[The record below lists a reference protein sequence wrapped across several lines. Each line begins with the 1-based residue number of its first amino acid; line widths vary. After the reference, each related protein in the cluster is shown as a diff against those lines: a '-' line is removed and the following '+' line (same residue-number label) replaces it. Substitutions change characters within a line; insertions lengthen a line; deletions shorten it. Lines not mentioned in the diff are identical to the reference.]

1 MKPRVLLLLAVLF
14 LAGPALRAQTDSL
27 ANVRITQLAQ
37 QVDTVSRQQAAAGAR
52 MRFLDSAT
60 GAAIDT
66 SFSQA
71 LNEAMRH
78 PEQLYNQKKYG
89 FLSLIAYA
97 LLAFFLFLSFYYLF
111 TTALCRN
118 ESYADDCTL
127 KDVRKRPFSY
137 ARVQLFW
144 WTVIIL
150 FCYIWF
156 YAAYNVLLPLNST
169 VVILLGSGLAVFIF
183 GKAID
188 NSQIEK
194 NNKHVPTRHQDINN
208 SKGFLTDIL
217 SDDNGVSIHRMQ
229 AVAFNII
236 FGLGFIGY
244 FFSSIATKHMYPFI
258 EFEPWQF
265 SLLGVSA
272 IGYLGVKANE
282 NSPGTI
288 GNRRAMKGKGSGN
301 SSGNGNGSSGG
312 NSNGNENNAAAGQS
326 AAAETPATRLTNFE
340 D

>member
-1 MKPRVLLLLAVLF
+1 MKPRVLLLLALLF
-14 LAGPALRAQTDSL
+14 AGPVLRAQTDSL

-60 GAAIDT
+60 AAAIDT

-78 PEQLYNQKKYG
+78 PERLYNQKKYG
-89 FLSLIAYA
+89 LLSLIAYA
-97 LLAFFLFLSFYYLF
+97 LLAFFLFLSFYYLL

-127 KDVRKRPFSY
+127 KDIRKRPFSY

-150 FCYIWF
+150 SCYIWF

-194 NNKHVPTRHQDINN
+194 NNKHVPTRHQDIND

-244 FFSSIATKHMYPFI
+244 FFSSMATKHLYPFI

-288 GNRRAMKGKGSGN
+288 GNRRAMKGKGSG
-301 SSGNGNGSSGG
+301 SGPVAGDQNAGTNA
-312 NSNGNENNAAAGQS
+312 NNISAGQS

>member
-1 MKPRVLLLLAVLF
+1 MKPRVLLLLAALF
-14 LAGPALRAQTDSL
+14 FAGPVLRAQTDSL

-37 QVDTVSRQQAAAGAR
+37 QVDTVSRQQAAASAR

-71 LNEAMRH
+71 LNQAMRH

-127 KDVRKRPFSY
+127 KDIHKRPFSY

-144 WTVIIL
+144 WTVIIIS
-150 FCYIWF
+150 CYIWF
-156 YAAYNVLLPLNST
+156 YAAYNVLLPLNSS

-194 NNKHVPTRHQDINN
+194 NNKHVPTRHQDIND

-244 FFSSIATKHMYPFI
+244 FFSSIATKNMYPFI

-288 GNRRAMKGKGSGN
+288 GNRKAMKAKGSG
-301 SSGNGNGSSGG
+301 STPVSGNT
-312 NSNGNENNAAAGQS
+312 NGNASGS
-326 AAAETPATRLTNFE
+326 ADNPGASQPATIETPATRLTNFE